1 MIHRISTAIAAM
13 VAIFTMATMGSVPI
27 EAEAASHEVTT
38 HHAVP
43 AALPAGDR
51 DDPSYRLAVEKRV
64 EAYVTNKNG
73 IVQFDLRLAQR
84 NGENPDVIE
93 VGKYLNAFAASDSSI
108 KTRSWDEF
116 VSAGSGMFSGYN
128 YCGYGNRGGAP
139 TNTLDRGCQLH
150 DQCYDARGWG
160 KCSCDSEFIAFIHSH
175 SKSMGWTEWAQAK
188 GAAAYF
194 ASKAALGKCKK

>member
-1 MIHRISTAIAAM
+1 MAA
-13 VAIFTMATMGSVPI
+13 MGSVPI

-38 HHAVP
+38 HDAAL

-51 DDPSYRLAVEKRV
+51 NDPSYRLAVEKRV
-64 EAYVTNKNG
+64 ETYVTNKNG
-73 IVQFDLRLAQR
+73 IVQFDLRLAQH

-93 VGKYLNAFAASDSSI
+93 VGKYVNAFAASDSSI
-108 KTRSWDEF
+108 KNKSWDEF

-128 YCGYGNRGGAP
+128 YCGYGNLGGEP

-150 DQCYDARGWG
+150 DQCYDTRGWG
-160 KCSCDSEFIAFIHSH
+160 KCSCDSEFIAFINNN

-194 ASKAALGKCKK
+194 ASKASLGKCEK